1 MFWSKRT
8 NPPFNFKPIQHCS
21 PAKLKLDSLTSVGI
35 FFIAVVINLLNQK
48 PFNQQNGFWVGHQC
62 LRVPFYTL
70 FIPLPIRHANT
81 VITILGLTSTRSSG
95 RAYTRAP
102 IFLAMDTAYLQETDG
117 NKLAIHS
124 FQSRDRLE
132 DLEGKTSIALQHKHV
147 SSSRTYLDHLCF

>member
-8 NPPFNFKPIQHCS
+8 NPLFNFKPIQHCS

-35 FFIAVVINLLNQK
+35 FYCGCNKFTEPEAFQPAKWLL
-48 PFNQQNGFWVGHQC
+48 G
-62 LRVPFYTL
+62 RTYIYTL

-132 DLEGKTSIALQHKHV
+132 DLEGKTSIAFLIHIKHPRQYFSHKQFDK
-147 SSSRTYLDHLCF
+147 T